1 MLNECSTGII
11 HLFYSIFSDFLV
23 KKINYLFPYGKSHPS
38 TFYHMQ
44 PGSWTAILMAELRD
58 VRLDREESF
67 IILRRRFHLP
77 STSEVDGRKSR
88 SGGEFWHDLRSDDKH
103 NNQCRIL
110 KGYTCDKMTNVIV
123 CNS

>member
-1 MLNECSTGII
+1 M
-11 HLFYSIFSDFLV
+11 FYSIFSDFLV

-44 PGSWTAILMAELRD
+44 HGSWTAILRAELRD

-67 IILRRRFHLP
+67 LILRRRFHLP